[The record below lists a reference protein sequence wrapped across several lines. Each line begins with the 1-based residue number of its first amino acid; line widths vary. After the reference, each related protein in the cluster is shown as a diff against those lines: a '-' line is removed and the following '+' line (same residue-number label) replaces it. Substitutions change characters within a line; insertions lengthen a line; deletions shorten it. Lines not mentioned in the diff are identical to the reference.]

1 MTRREEIEQQAEMF
15 RQPYRGSGNYST
27 SMDIK
32 NAFQEGAE
40 WADKTMIEKACKWIT
55 EHIDIPYE
63 GEYIDDSPI
72 ASDYVEYLSK
82 RLEYAKAVADAF
94 KQAMEEQYETL
105 DSKR

>member
-94 KQAMEEQYETL
+94 KQEMEE
-105 DSKR
+105 